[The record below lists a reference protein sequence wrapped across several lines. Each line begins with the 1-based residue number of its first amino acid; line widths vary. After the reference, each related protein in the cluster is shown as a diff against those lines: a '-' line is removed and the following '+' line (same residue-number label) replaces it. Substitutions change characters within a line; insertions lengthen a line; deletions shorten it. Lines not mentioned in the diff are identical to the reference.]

1 MEDAIL
7 SVKCTLVLHLAWATC
22 DREYVT
28 LSNLPYEREREWWK
42 KQNKN
47 PKHNNKTKI
56 QFFAFVLFF
65 ALDLSGIIN
74 QSFNQISIA
83 SNKSIDEVKY
93 GYW

>member
-7 SVKCTLVLHLAWATC
+7 SVNVKCTLVLHLARATC

-28 LSNLPYEREREWWK
+28 LSNLPYERERERVTEK
-42 KQNKN
+42 TNKS

-56 QFFAFVLFF
+56 LFLFVF
-65 ALDLSGIIN
+65 ALDLVGIIN
-74 QSFNQISIA
+74 QSINQISIA

-93 GYW
+93 GY